1 MYKITSIKFRQI
13 FDSRGF
19 PTVES
24 DIVINDKFL
33 GRASVPSGA
42 SKGAHE
48 ALEKRDNNP
57 LSFFGKGIENS
68 IKEANVF
75 IQKLIKKSFSSINE
89 FDELLDIKIG
99 ANFTLAL
106 SLAFFRGI
114 ALAEDELVYKHL
126 RNNFFKQYDNKSFP
140 KLMMNIINGGAHS
153 NNGLSIQ
160 EFMVIPNLQFNE
172 SLQAG
177 SEIYHTLKDI
187 LKQKGHF
194 SGIGDEGGFAPNL
207 KNTNEAIELVLEAIK
222 KAGYDNSVQIGL
234 DAAASE
240 FYKDSKYFVDDNH
253 YDSDELLEFY
263 KDLCKKY
270 PIISIEDLFDQDD
283 FTAWTKATN
292 ELKNIQI
299 VGDDIFVTQKERL
312 IRGINE
318 KAANAILIKPNQVGT
333 ISKTIETI
341 TIAKDAGFNIVAS
354 HRSGETEDTFIS
366 DLAVASYSNYI
377 KAGALT
383 RTDRVCKYN
392 QLIRIFEDLK

>member
-1 MYKITSIKFRQI
+1 M
-13 FDSRGF
+13 
-19 PTVES
+19 
-24 DIVINDKFL
+24 
-33 GRASVPSGA
+33 
-42 SKGAHE
+42 
-48 ALEKRDNNP
+48 
-57 LSFFGKGIENS
+57 
-68 IKEANVF
+68 
-75 IQKLIKKSFSSINE
+75 
-89 FDELLDIKIG
+89 
-99 ANFTLAL
+99 AL

-160 EFMVIPNLQFNE
+160 EFMIIPNLQFNE